1 MQSAGLSGS
10 VFQSPAEEDAR
21 GRKDNH
27 VCGEGRGLAGLQM
40 SLSLYWRGGACLVA
54 SAQTALGHL
63 PLRPSFL
70 LCIKAQLS
78 RSLCSP
84 GGSLFSESEDLVGSG
99 DPFPAIES
107 DNK

>member
-70 LCIKAQLS
+70 LCTQSTAVTVIVQPRWLS
-78 RSLCSP
+78 VL
-84 GGSLFSESEDLVGSG
+84 
-99 DPFPAIES
+99 
-107 DNK
+107 